1 MAGQDLILFYGWWQC
16 IVCAFAFVGLLGIW
30 YHIGRKQNDF
40 GQVYL
45 ALSVLCWSFSGIVAV
60 IYSDQMVDLNSK
72 LYYDGL
78 TSILSLFNSLF
89 ILLALPWF
97 RYIPEIIK
105 PLIKSKH
112 WLLIV
117 GLPFI
122 FSLLPTVSKLFQQNI
137 IGIISELDVY
147 YAILTLLF
155 LGLVLW
161 QSFAKRRLQ
170 FLAWL
175 SLACILITFVAQV
188 LKLSGISI
196 NLILFSAI
204 FKTCLIMI
212 FFALALS
219 WVKELVEN
227 LIPHSH
233 DISLQ
238 FHRKK
243 TPNGKLMNSIEF
255 MGFPGSQSRV
265 VEMTPSLFELMHTFA
280 QRRKSQNDEWLEIK
294 PKSVNKTID
303 YDINDHNQIKRI
315 LHSILDS
322 LYGKNNWTKE
332 THEGPL
338 KDTLFEMSSKRERKI
353 RLAVLPENISLLPSN
368 N

>member
-1 MAGQDLILFYGWWQC
+1 MAGQDLILFYGWWQS

-45 ALSVLCWSFSGIVAV
+45 ALSVLCWSFSGIVAI
-60 IYSDQMVDLNSK
+60 IYSNQITDPNSK

-97 RYIPEIIK
+97 RYIPEKIK
-105 PLIKSKH
+105 PLVKSKH

-122 FSLLPTVSKLFQQNI
+122 FSLLPTISTLLQHNI
-137 IGIISELDVY
+137 SGMISELDVY
-147 YAILTLLF
+147 YSILTLVF

-161 QSFAKRRLQ
+161 QSFAKRRLH
-170 FLAWL
+170 FLAWM
-175 SLACILITFVAQV
+175 SLVCILITFGAQV
-188 LKLSGISI
+188 LKLSGVSI
-196 NLILFSAI
+196 NLILCSAI
-204 FKTCLIMI
+204 FKTCLIMM

-219 WVKELVEN
+219 WVKELAENVIPQKN
-227 LIPHSH
+227 LIS
-233 DISLQ
+233 IQ
-238 FHRKK
+238 FNRHKSSS
-243 TPNGKLMNSIEF
+243 GKMINAIEF
-255 MGFPGSQSRV
+255 LGFPGHQTRM
-265 VEMTPSLFELMHTFA
+265 VEMTPTSFDLMHKFA
-280 QRRKSQNDEWLEIK
+280 KRRKSQNNEWLEIK
-294 PKSVNKTID
+294 PKSADKTVD

-315 LHSILDS
+315 LHVILDS

-332 THEGPL
+332 IHETPL
-338 KDTLFEMSSKRERKI
+338 RESLFEMSQKRERKI
-353 RLAVLPENISLLPSN
+353 RLAILPENISLVKS
-368 N
+368 